1 MCYFA
6 YRVRRLLL
14 KATSWNA
21 RGLAAIYSRG
31 GRAFHSDR
39 SFPRVFF
46 FPIERFSLSL
56 SFSLINFRTVVD
68 RIPRASREKEE
79 FSKLKLN
86 NKRENLRE
94 KKLTEKGDVSEGKL
108 VRGSIRVSK

>member
-68 RIPRASREKEE
+68 YFPRVSREKGGVVEVE
-79 FSKLKLN
+79 V
-86 NKRENLRE
+86 EQ
-94 KKLTEKGDVSEGKL
+94 
-108 VRGSIRVSK
+108 